1 MPNDLLIGITEGGIL
16 HTDADP
22 PLDLET
28 KFRMAKET
36 GVYDYLEKT
45 PPADQVAD
53 YAKWAEKYDLPVLA
67 GGWFYKLGRDEALLE
82 QNLRIGGELGSV
94 VHNTQILMDHAD
106 GHLVTDQEVAEA
118 YLRAQDIGAKV
129 GCQPTFE
136 VHVNMWSEDF
146 RRVMPVAELV
156 SKHGIPFRMTL
167 DHSHVMFKIDNPRE
181 QAVLGIDAAIA
192 SGDLVLDPFTEGN
205 ICQQWIDAGIVGHM
219 HARAAAPNNPRNI
232 WAHHESLDDVP
243 SSQHPRDTVGRGIQ
257 YPFLEPKPGEW
268 HSPWNEAQLEPW
280 KEVVRRALAHHATT
294 EASPLRTLST
304 EFIPGTDYGAGA
316 KYSIFDHSVAC
327 ARWVREVWGK
337 ALDSGEGP
345 A

>member
-1 MPNDLLIGITEGGIL
+1 MPTNLLIGITEGGIL
-16 HTDADP
+16 HTDADA

-28 KFRMAKET
+28 KFRMAKEA

-45 PPADQVAD
+45 PPVDQVAE
-53 YAKWAEKYDLPVLA
+53 YAKWADTYDLPVLA
-67 GGWFYKLGRDEALLE
+67 GSWFYKLGRDEGLLE
-82 QNLRIGGELGSV
+82 QNLRIGGELGSII
-94 VHNTQILMDHAD
+94 HNTQILMDHAD
-106 GHLVTDQEVAEA
+106 GRLVTDQEVADA
-118 YLRAQDIGAKV
+118 YLWAFDIGAKL

-146 RRVMPVAELV
+146 RRVLPVADLV
-156 SKHGIPFRMTL
+156 ARQGIPFRMTL
-167 DHSHVMFKIDNPRE
+167 DHSHVIFKIDNPRE
-181 QAVLGIDAAIA
+181 QAVLGIDAGIEA
-192 SGDLVLDPFTEGN
+192 GDLVLDPFEKGN

-219 HARAAAPNNPRNI
+219 HARAAAPNNPRNV

-243 SSQHPRDTVGRGIQ
+243 SSQHPKDTVGRGIQ

-268 HSPWNEAQLEPW
+268 HSPWDKSQLDPW
-280 KEVVRRALAHHATT
+280 KEVVRSALTFHASSG
-294 EASPLRTLST
+294 ASPLRTLST

-327 ARWVREVWGK
+327 AGWVR
-337 ALDSGEGP
+337 DSWSGII